1 MLPQL
6 RRGLLPARFTEQA
19 AFLIART
26 GLSPNALTIMGFVV
40 NVGVAA
46 VLATGNLFV
55 GGLLILFSG
64 VFDLLDGAVARA
76 TKQST
81 RFGAILDS
89 TLDRFSEAVI
99 LFGLLVLF
107 TGQQATQEILLI
119 YATIVGSVLV
129 SYVRAR
135 AEGLGL
141 KCEVGLFSRTERVIL
156 LALGLL
162 LNQTLIVLWVLAVF
176 TNMTAAQRVLYVWQ
190 QVGRPP
196 RSTSGQE

>member
-6 RRGLLPARFTEQA
+6 RRGLLPTRFTEQA

-26 GLSPNALTIMGFVV
+26 GLSPNALTIIGFVV

-81 RFGAILDS
+81 RFGALLDS

-141 KCEVGLFSRTERVIL
+141 KCEAGLFSRTEPVIL
-156 LALGLL
+156 LALCLL

-190 QVGRPP
+190 QVGRP
-196 RSTSGQE
+196 